1 MSIIILFI
9 STCEGFIDDFKNE
22 DTSAP
27 VVVLKFISMIVF
39 SVRLVLAMVTIGYE
53 DDVLYLYIVDIMK
66 K

>member
-39 SVRLVLAMVTIGYE
+39 SVRLILAMVTIGYE